1 MYQKCADKIPQS
13 CFHKWYI
20 FVIISSGR
28 KENNDKYNFT
38 INKKER
44 RLIIVKFFLYE
55 GRIKVEYF

>member
-13 CFHKWYI
+13 CLYNWYI
-20 FVIISSGR
+20 FVIITSR
-28 KENNDKYNFT
+28 REENNDKYNFKT
-38 INKKER
+38 SKQEG